1 MLKLA
6 MSIVAVVLLAS
17 AGVTWLSLQWTYSD
31 GMRAGY
37 VQKLTK
43 RGWLCK
49 TWEGEAAMATLP
61 GIAADRFQFTVRDD
75 VVAARLYATMGTR
88 VALHYQQHKLVPS
101 SCFGDTEYFVTD
113 ARRVTE

>member
-6 MSIVAVVLLAS
+6 VSIVAVMLVAS
-17 AGVTWLSLQWTYSD
+17 AGLTWLAVQWTYSD

-37 VQKLTK
+37 VQKLTRK
-43 RGWLCK
+43 GWLCK
-49 TWEGEAAMATLP
+49 TWEGEAAMATIP
-61 GIAADRFQFTVRDD
+61 GIATDQFHFTVRDD
-75 VVAARLYATMGTR
+75 AVAAKLYATMGTR

-113 ARRVTE
+113 ARRVID